1 MTQLPSPH
9 HLHHWSISFCF
20 SSFYLFNSFLTFFS
34 LRFLSIISMSTTQ
47 LSSQTGSTN
56 QVSEPSKRT
65 GQMIEPSKVV
75 VFPDSAVRGTDIRNM
90 QIKEFHPKNGHGK
103 WLAVHIPDRMSYPRK
118 NMKIIASKKVAKELQ
133 RVVGPNQDTLAR
145 EIQSILGVDEKTL
158 QKMIVEGQQKDD
170 ANMEGDDD
178 DDDDESEDEDDDE
191 ENDNDDDED
200 DEEETPG
207 DGYFNDGKLTEKKH
221 KKKFGSG
228 VEDEIDNPTVHVEQ
242 PEGFELRW
250 EDILNNFKN
259 FNLKRR
265 KKICKLFALHNN
277 RCHKEK
283 KRKHGFRRKLKH
295 YLLRMLRKFLKSNKN
310 DFENYLSSKLKD
322 ALAGRLKPSD
332 DGLLH
337 IYSKNSGN
345 MNMEDFLKDLTDG
358 SQTRLGALSQSSSN
372 QDPLTVD
379 DDTVS
384 GGVFKVTQQ
393 MNKLAD
399 EEGQEPPSDAISA
412 LNNIIHPLLNDQ
424 DNKMDEKLQTKIL
437 REELGKYFKAGFS
450 QAHKRTSAS
459 RHTQTC
465 SADAVRRTLII
476 STFRQENFQQKAGAY
491 YKHLTAPAY
500 VGLCLCASENQQPKD
515 AKNSSEIEIRY
526 VTILIFLSSFPNKIT
541 GLY

>member
-1 MTQLPSPH
+1 
-9 HLHHWSISFCF
+9 
-20 SSFYLFNSFLTFFS
+20 
-34 LRFLSIISMSTTQ
+34 MSTTQ
-47 LSSQTGSTN
+47 LSSQTGSN
-56 QVSEPSKRT
+56 QVREPTKRT

-145 EIQSILGVDEKTL
+145 EIQSILGVDDKTL
-158 QKMIVEGQQKDD
+158 QKMIVKGQQNDD
-170 ANMEGDDD
+170 ANMEGDDDDD

-191 ENDNDDDED
+191 ENDNEDDED
-200 DEEETPG
+200 DEEESPG

-221 KKKFGSG
+221 KKKVGSG
-228 VEDEIDNPTVHVEQ
+228 VEDEVDNPTVHVEQ

-250 EDILNNFKN
+250 QDILNNFKN

-277 RCHKEK
+277 RCHKDK
-283 KRKHGFRRKLKH
+283 KRKHGFRRKLRH

-310 DFENYLSSKLKD
+310 DFENYLSSKLND
-322 ALAGRLKPSD
+322 ALAGKLKPSD

-345 MNMEDFLKDLTDG
+345 MNMEDFLKDLPDD

-372 QDPLTVD
+372 QDPLTM

-384 GGVFKVTQQ
+384 GGVFKVTPQ

-399 EEGQEPPSDAISA
+399 EEGEESPSDAISA

-437 REELGKYFKAGFS
+437 REELGKFRKAGLS
-450 QAHKRTSAS
+450 PAHK
-459 RHTQTC
+459 HKPTC
-465 SADAVRRTLII
+465 ADGLRRRRKT
-476 STFRQENFQQKAGAY
+476 THADN
-491 YKHLTAPAY
+491 
-500 VGLCLCASENQQPKD
+500 
-515 AKNSSEIEIRY
+515 
-526 VTILIFLSSFPNKIT
+526 
-541 GLY
+541 